1 MSRGGYRCGRR
12 RFSVDDCHS
21 LSAWGRFE
29 RSSARYDEDFWC
41 EWYRDE
47 EGEAHLHSVD
57 PASRELLLTLRSTRG
72 EAEHTHH
79 IFLTPIPCH
88 YGGVRYWFLCPCC
101 GRRAGKLYVPADGR
115 SLRWGCR
122 HCYHLTYEQRRAGCD
137 SEYLSWRADRL
148 LDRNGITLED
158 GSFHK
163 PKGMR
168 YKTFHQLTDRRNALI
183 DRANSLFLS
192 SFFSGMP
199 SKYRRGLF
207 RSLKAL
213 GSASGVRG
221 S

>member
-1 MSRGGYRCGRR
+1 ME
-12 RFSVDDCHS
+12 DCHT
-21 LSAWGRFE
+21 LSVSGRFE
-29 RSSARYDEDFWC
+29 WSPARCDEGFWC
-41 EWYRDE
+41 EWYRDK

-57 PASRELLLTLRSTRG
+57 PASRERLLTLRSTRG
-72 EAEHTHH
+72 GAEHTQH
-79 IFLTPIPCH
+79 IFLTPTPCR
-88 YGGVRYWFLCPCC
+88 YGGVRYWFICDRC

-122 HCYHLTYEQRRAGCD
+122 HCYGLTYEQRRAGYD

-148 LDRNGITLED
+148 LDRHGITIDED
-158 GSFHK
+158 HNLFCK

-168 YKTFHQLTDRRNALI
+168 YATFNQLTARRNALI
-183 DRANSLFLS
+183 DRGNRLFLS
-192 SFFSGMP
+192 SFLSRMP
-199 SKYRRGLF
+199 SKYRRGLS